1 MAYDPKRLLVWAYHS
16 THTLWRYDTDD
27 YMPHVCSAGYFDAA
41 ADMLRHGDIINVVT
55 YAHVN
60 KMPASRWLCVGT
72 PVVTGHPHVITEPVQ

>member
-1 MAYDPKRLLVWAYHS
+1 MGVIMATTGTTTYGDINQR
-16 THTLWRYDTDD
+16 T
-27 YMPHVCSAGYFDAA
+27 AGYAA

-55 YAHVN
+55 YAPVN